1 MYKEQKQTVQQMI
14 MEEKYK
20 QDEKMTKEIKESKD
34 RDKTIWKHISILKE
48 ESKMTRKSDN
58 NKRRWWKYHKFS
70 KGS

>member
-1 MYKEQKQTVQQMI
+1 MI

-58 NKRRWWKYHKFS
+58 NKRR
-70 KGS
+70 